1 MADLSIQQQKQ
12 LDLYLRKH
20 PNVSRKQAIQ
30 QLFTH
35 SGGGVNPSNKGI
47 SVEKS
52 KSKTQTI
59 NLPSGRK
66 IVIKDGIKKY
76 YAANGVQ
83 LNPKY
88 FIQKEG
94 KIDIK
99 PSGRYSV
106 NKGGKTRYYAA
117 NGVELKENYFK
128 QVETPDIVVIKN
140 GKNISLNKTIQN
152 RLNRLTTN
160 LKKAE
165 DENGFIG
172 KGWSGF
178 KNLTGIGDSSDKV
191 RELQKAEQKL
201 LSQFNANSK
210 NKEKIFL
217 QLTGQKY
224 SQENLL
230 KFLNGEIKLKSE
242 LALTGY
248 KEGQKMAV
256 DVTADVVSGVVS
268 FGVYTAAVAAAPFT
282 GGASIALGVAA
293 AAGTGALV
301 KTGLKYAD
309 AKSGGR
315 KYTLKD
321 AGHDVAT
328 GAFSGALAPVTAG
341 AGGAVGK
348 VVTVQAGKA
357 GLKAGAAKAVAFT
370 AEVSTDGAIGGGVDN
385 AFRTAVDGGSA
396 EEILDAGITGAKYG
410 AVLGPV
416 MGWGGKALGK
426 TYKVTKGALK
436 KADDVVP
443 TPIVKRTHTEL
454 KEEIASGQK
463 VNVTQDANIK
473 VPKGRLRAP
482 SSKFAETDEAF
493 RNIVRNHTQEFYE
506 LSKKSGDEF
515 IREAFRLCKKYMGLE
530 DAPIGLEIGNWSAS
544 EADAAAAVIRIGR
557 NWKNGDKAELLGAV
571 AHELDHMFQY
581 KEMYINSMLDDIN
594 YNIKPEFK
602 RWIENQ
608 DEFLNNHNQFY
619 YDKGHVYSENFAN
632 YIEPNENYALYIKQP
647 VEAEAH
653 RRGDLVRDE
662 FKNLISSSTSRPSNV
677 RLGKYEQ
684 AAAQKIANYFSNNY
698 PNITQEEMTEIINDA
713 VTTMKQPEFANMH
726 YEEFVEYFIS
736 LY

>member
-1 MADLSIQQQKQ
+1 
-12 LDLYLRKH
+12 
-20 PNVSRKQAIQ
+20 
-30 QLFTH
+30 
-35 SGGGVNPSNKGI
+35 
-47 SVEKS
+47 
-52 KSKTQTI
+52 
-59 NLPSGRK
+59 
-66 IVIKDGIKKY
+66 
-76 YAANGVQ
+76 
-83 LNPKY
+83 
-88 FIQKEG
+88 

-117 NGVELKENYFK
+117 SGVELKENYFK
-128 QVETPDIVVIKN
+128 QVETPDIVVTKN

-416 MGWGGKALGK
+416 MGWAGKAVGK
-426 TYKVTKGALK
+426 TYKVTKGVLK

-443 TPIVKRTHTEL
+443 TPTAKPKATPEYELDEFGQVHLKNGAEPVKTEVEITGKLEDGQPIIKDADDNALAAKKKALKAQCLAKQQASSQVASDAAPTQNLTQPVSSKSLNIVSPTTSNVLNISSPLKIKSSNPVVNMRINKVSNAEIKAKL
-454 KEEIASGQK
+454 KEWNDNYGI
-463 VNVTQDANIK
+463 D
-473 VPKGRLRAP
+473 L
-482 SSKFAETDEAF
+482 
-493 RNIVRNHTQEFYE
+493 
-506 LSKKSGDEF
+506 LSIGGL
-515 IREAFRLCKKYMGLE
+515 IRTCE
-530 DAPIGLEIGNWSAS
+530 DDSAL
-544 EADAAAAVIRIGR
+544 IGR
-557 NWKNGDKAELLGAV
+557 IDRL
-571 AHELDHMFQY
+571 
-581 KEMYINSMLDDIN
+581 
-594 YNIKPEFK
+594 FK
-602 RWIENQ
+602 
-608 DEFLNNHNQFY
+608 
-619 YDKGHVYSENFAN
+619 
-632 YIEPNENYALYIKQP
+632 
-647 VEAEAH
+647 
-653 RRGDLVRDE
+653 
-662 FKNLISSSTSRPSNV
+662 
-677 RLGKYEQ
+677 
-684 AAAQKIANYFSNNY
+684 
-698 PNITQEEMTEIINDA
+698 MTKVDA
-713 VTTMKQPEFANMH
+713 DGN
-726 YEEFVEYFIS
+726 
-736 LY
+736 